1 MKFPHI
7 IKDFATDKELNILY
21 EFSSTTDLWCF
32 SGDERWDGRNCYL
45 TELIDQVGVESP
57 ALKTM
62 VEVWSRCEDL
72 IREEVSM
79 DIQLE
84 CPQFTRWFPGDDI
97 WPSHADNCHPDGK
110 PNYSPHR
117 SHGMVMYLN
126 DDFEGGELVYPD
138 FELTV
143 KPEKGMMCIH
153 TAGWENNHGVR
164 PVENGFRH
172 TTVSFGTMDADF
184 IVENQGSMLNVYR

>member
-1 MKFPHI
+1 MCLGEQKNI
-7 IKDFATDKELNILY
+7 SNNILKLTNVYSRNKYAFVNCVNVTISSDYLVY
-21 EFSSTTDLWCF
+21 EFNYLIYNKGDHFKKHRDRLDKPPNRIYSTSTLISQSS
-32 SGDERWDGRNCYL
+32 
-45 TELIDQVGVESP
+45 
-57 ALKTM
+57 
-62 VEVWSRCEDL
+62 
-72 IREEVSM
+72 
-79 DIQLE
+79 
-84 CPQFTRWFPGDDI
+84 
-97 WPSHADNCHPDGK
+97 
-110 PNYSPHR
+110 
-117 SHGMVMYLN
+117 
-126 DDFEGGELVYPD
+126 DFEGGELVYPD